1 MGLGGNEKLP
11 PRRMKCPVLMMA
23 ATSEYVDAAAAV
35 AAEEGE
41 ALMLV
46 DIWREAEER
55 VTLWGSAEGDKGGG
69 QLSICCDQCNINIYW
84 QIQLEDTII
93 DGGIVVEFK

>member
-1 MGLGGNEKLP
+1 
-11 PRRMKCPVLMMA
+11 MMV

-69 QLSICCDQCNINIYW
+69 GNLVFVVINVMLIF
-84 QIQLEDTII
+84 INRSN
-93 DGGIVVEFK
+93 

>member
-1 MGLGGNEKLP
+1 
-11 PRRMKCPVLMMA
+11 MMA

-41 ALMLV
+41 ALMVV

-55 VTLWGSAEGDKGGG
+55 VTLWGSAEGGKGGG
-69 QLSICCDQCNINIYW
+69 DLVFVVINVMLIF
-84 QIQLEDTII
+84 INRSN
-93 DGGIVVEFK
+93 